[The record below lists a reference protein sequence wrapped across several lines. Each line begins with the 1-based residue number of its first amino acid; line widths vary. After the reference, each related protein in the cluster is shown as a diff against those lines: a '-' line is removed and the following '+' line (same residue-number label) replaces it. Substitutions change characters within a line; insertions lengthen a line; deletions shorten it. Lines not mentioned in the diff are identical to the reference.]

1 MLPTSLLVEIMTF
14 FDLKFVASTCSVVS
28 SSWRV
33 ATEVWFASSEGAY
46 SIFKVGIA
54 LELGLDHRKISE
66 EAGERLIV
74 RAAERGCCVA
84 DAYCDLEGWGEEKPR
99 LNHMEQRER
108 VPHHKRA
115 VDNLLSD
122 IKRADEE
129 TKRPRVP
136 TAWSAFLI
144 GYCLYHGYGGKDGK
158 GKLPN
163 HSAAVSWYRRAC
175 DENLCVAQNHLALM
189 YLHDEGELKCGTK
202 ERARC
207 TGEDDPEMREM
218 VEEMMLEAARSGNC
232 RAKYGYA
239 TMKRTAVNRGWKC
252 EEMKRMLIES
262 AEQGHEEA
270 QYDVGIFY
278 SDCEDKYEQSV
289 LLFQLAAGQ
298 GCKNSEFELGN
309 IFLHGKCGRATDLEI
324 ALAWFIRAAGQGHR
338 GAQTSVD
345 ALAEGGVTLEDFIGV

>member
-74 RAAERGCCVA
+74 CAAERGCCVA
-84 DAYCDLEGWGEEKPR
+84 DAYCDLEGWGEEK
-99 LNHMEQRER
+99 L
-108 VPHHKRA
+108 PHHKRA

-136 TAWSAFLI
+136 TAGSAFLI

-163 HSAAVSWYRRAC
+163 HSAAVPWYRRAC

-189 YLHDEGELKCGTK
+189 YLHDEGGLKCGTK

-239 TMKRTAVNRGWKC
+239 TLKRTAS
-252 EEMKRMLIES
+252 EEMKWMLIES

-278 SDCEDKYEQSV
+278 SNCADKHEQSV
-289 LLFQLAAGQ
+289 LFFQLAAAQ

-309 IFLHGKCGRATDLEI
+309 IFLHGKCGRAADLEI
-324 ALAWFIRAAGQGHR
+324 ALAWFIRAAWQGHR

-345 ALAEGGVTLEDFIGV
+345 ALAEVGVTLGDFIGV